1 MHFVFFSNLSYW
13 NSNFKNEKY
22 SKYSLIIHKIY
33 YILIPRRKQI
43 NITLKQKVEI
53 KMLDAAFLPQRTIN
67 NWQKL
72 VGVCNLNKIW
82 KIASHHS
89 LIIHMTWTHHKKETY
104 LTEGNEYVKERNEMK
119 KKLVWKCP
127 FRLNYIPIN
136 RN

>member
-13 NSNFKNEKY
+13 NVQLQKNFYRMLFYY
-22 SKYSLIIHKIY
+22 SKIF
-33 YILIPRRKQI
+33 YIPIPRRKT
-43 NITLKQKVEI
+43 NKFHLKQKVKL